1 MPSAFSVPQ
10 AVIDQFLRF
19 GSNTADSRMNIV
31 SEFSKG
37 KPISVLVPFLR
48 TQYHGGYGIEAD
60 GVQYSAWYADEGIR
74 ISAGKAARYANP
86 HVLIPWETA
95 AQRIEELLLEG
106 SFATNLEVV
115 EAPTHERA
123 QLASSL
129 WNVQRDRSALA
140 RESGY
145 LSELAALGD
154 GIYPEAVQKIAAA
167 LGDPVR
173 RDALIDENQVFYAD
187 LAK

>member
-10 AVIDQFLRF
+10 EIIDQFLRF

-74 ISAGKAARYANP
+74 ISAGKAARYANS
-86 HVLIPWETA
+86 HVLISWETA

-106 SFATNLEVV
+106 TFATNLEVV
-115 EAPTHERA
+115 EAPTHERE

-129 WNVQRDRSALA
+129 WNMVWPGKTAISPSWQR
-140 RESGY
+140 
-145 LSELAALGD
+145 LGMAFIQRQSRRLQLRW
-154 GIYPEAVQKIAAA
+154 GIPFA
-167 LGDPVR
+167 GMH
-173 RDALIDENQVFYAD
+173 
-187 LAK
+187 